1 MPNTFLGTLIAST
14 DMTKRTTYFLLIPL
28 IIILG
33 LASRKFSAPSSWVFL
48 YLGDVL
54 WATLFYFIYRFLFI
68 HKTFLT
74 NTLIT
79 ITWCFVIEFSQ
90 LYQSDWINTIRT
102 TTLGAL
108 ILGSGFLW
116 TDLGCY
122 IIGVGL
128 GLAIDRILPKNTE
141 GEV

>member
-1 MPNTFLGTLIAST
+1 
-14 DMTKRTTYFLLIPL
+14 MTKRTTYFLLILL

-33 LASRKFSAPSSWVFL
+33 LASRKFSEPTSWVFL

-54 WATLFYFIYRFLFI
+54 WASLFYFIYRFLFI
-68 HKTFLT
+68 RKTLFT
-74 NTLIT
+74 NALIT
-79 ITWCFVIEFSQ
+79 ITWCFVIELSQ
-90 LYQSDWINTIRT
+90 LYQSNWINALRAT
-102 TTLGAL
+102 TMGAL
-108 ILGSGFLW
+108 VLGSGFLW